1 MLIHY
6 KGEKIMAEKVT
17 KQMKVNA
24 SGVLSIEKDDI
35 IVEVADV
42 GVFSLKKLLNNFDGC
57 SVKLSCSYDEEQ
69 SAPKMDVDEETGE
82 ILDV

>member
-1 MLIHY
+1 
-6 KGEKIMAEKVT
+6 MAEKVT
-17 KQMKVNA
+17 KSMKVSA

-35 IVEVADV
+35 FVEVADV

-69 SAPKMDVDEETGE
+69 AAPKHEVNEDGE
-82 ILDV
+82 ILDL